1 MLLSSPA
8 CLGSE
13 AAVTITPELSRADR
27 LTGPPS
33 PCPGRESYP
42 SGPAAHCRRYREK
55 VHTICNVCT
64 KILGAAPGTAA
75 KRHPRRPRNPFIHRS
90 RRRVGRA
97 PPFRAQPTSPRSAFR
112 QVHRQAAEARLLVL
126 DAHLF

>member
-42 SGPAAHCRRYREK
+42 SGPAADCRRYHEK

-75 KRHPRRPRNPFIHRS
+75 KRHPMLLSSPACLGSEAAVTITPELS
-90 RRRVGRA
+90 RADRLTGPPSPCPGRE
-97 PPFRAQPTSPRSAFR
+97 S
-112 QVHRQAAEARLLVL
+112 
-126 DAHLF
+126 